1 MAADTPMKLRRRLPG
16 MPASADTPRPR
27 RQAGE
32 AGTGESAAGGRAEA
46 SPSANG
52 VAGRGASDGASRAT
66 APERRAGAHS
76 ERRRQRPE
84 QAGRGD
90 VNPYAG
96 AGTTSLNV
104 RILVPLHNR
113 YRKLVR
119 ELEDEGYK
127 SSATE
132 LFHALLHFGPSDT
145 AEARELLR
153 SWRSVLDADPP
164 R

>member
-1 MAADTPMKLRRRLPG
+1 MASDAPMKLRRRMPG
-16 MPASADTPRPR
+16 MPLPPPPPLEAPDMRERDDGQDSQEGQGKAVNGRPL
-27 RQAGE
+27 AVDVI
-32 AGTGESAAGGRAEA
+32 ES
-46 SPSANG
+46 P
-52 VAGRGASDGASRAT
+52 VARKSSG
-66 APERRAGAHS
+66 PERLQQS
-76 ERRRQRPE
+76 S
-84 QAGRGD
+84 QARDGGD

-119 ELEDEGYK
+119 ELEDERYR

-145 AEARELLR
+145 DEARELLR
-153 SWRSVLDADPP
+153 RWRALLDSDPP